1 VGRSKGKKR
10 SQDAMQRYQQGS
22 AKKAAEA
29 QRARAEMAQ
38 ALEDPARFS
47 QALAVFGQ
55 LALLLPELRECR
67 LPMADFVVTLLEAAK
82 ASELPPGQERLAAL
96 RAEVIPKLA
105 SGQLLALCQHGVQAA
120 IMRVDDPEALL
131 GLTAGGALSASCA
144 ESLADDS
151 EASTGHP
158 FWEVLFQ
165 VTLTDAV
172 LSGALLTFLA
182 LESVPQDLDAVREA
196 FARALAQGDQAKAL
210 DELAVGHLGPQ
221 ELADAYRDSLSE
233 PYHLQLDAILH
244 LAHTHVE
251 VASGL
256 GRRIAN
262 EGVPV
267 ELLDEVVASW
277 RGAFER
283 DVDTSLTGE
292 LKTWCKRRLET
303 LRDDPDSLKEVFASR
318 GLEAERSRAA
328 ASLLALNALEPSQDG
343 LLQAVH
349 IQSLQRSRIAAH
361 ESEQSF
367 VERLWGQPTDTFAL
381 EEFERF
387 LLARKEATRS
397 RRVHRFRNWLRENS
411 SADAGSEGDQ
421 A

>member
-1 VGRSKGKKR
+1 MGRNKGKKR
-10 SQDAMQRYQQGS
+10 SQDAMQRFQQGS
-22 AKKAAEA
+22 AKQAAEA
-29 QRARAEMAQ
+29 QRAREEMTQ

-55 LALLLPELRECR
+55 LALLLPELRACR
-67 LPMADFVVTLLEAAK
+67 LPMADFVVTLLAAAK
-82 ASELPPGQERLAAL
+82 ESELPPGPERLAAL
-96 RAEVIPKLA
+96 RATVIPKLA
-105 SGQLLALCQHGVQAA
+105 SSELLAICQHGVQAA

-144 ESLADDS
+144 ESFVDDP
-151 EASTGHP
+151 EVPAAHP

-182 LESVPQDLDAVREA
+182 LESVPQDIDAVREA

-210 DELAVGHLGPQ
+210 DEYGAGDLKPQ
-221 ELADAYRDSLSE
+221 QLADAYRDALAE

-244 LAHTHVE
+244 LAWTHVA

-256 GRRIAN
+256 GRQIAN

-267 ELLDEVVASW
+267 ELLDEVVTSW
-277 RGAFER
+277 RAAFER
-283 DVDTSLTGE
+283 DVDVSLTGE

-303 LRDDPDSLKEVFASR
+303 LRDDPESIKEVYAKR
-318 GLEAERSRAA
+318 GLEAERTRAA
-328 ASLLALNALEPSQDG
+328 ASLLALNALDPSQDG

-349 IQSLQRSRIAAH
+349 IQSLQRARIAAH

-367 VERLWGQPTDTFAL
+367 VERLWGQPSDGFAL

-387 LLARKEATRS
+387 LLARNEATRS
-397 RRVHRFRNWLRENS
+397 RRVHRFRNWLRENQV
-411 SADAGSEGDQ
+411 SEPSQGEQ

>member
-1 VGRSKGKKR
+1 MGRNKGKKR
-10 SQDAMQRYQQGS
+10 SQDAMQRFQQGS
-22 AKKAAEA
+22 AKKAAEV
-29 QRARAEMAQ
+29 QRAREEMAQ
-38 ALEDPARFS
+38 TLEDPARFS

-67 LPMADFVVTLLEAAK
+67 LPMADFVVALLEAAR
-82 ASELPPGQERLAAL
+82 ASELPPGPERLAAL
-96 RAEVIPKLA
+96 RAQVIPQLA
-105 SGQLLALCQHGVQAA
+105 SSQLLALCQHGVQAA
-120 IMRVDDPEALL
+120 IMRVEDSEALL
-131 GLTAGGALSASCA
+131 GLTAGGALSSSCA
-144 ESLADDS
+144 ESFEDDS
-151 EASTGHP
+151 EAGNAHP

-210 DELAVGHLGPQ
+210 DELAVGHLSPQ
-221 ELADAYRDSLSE
+221 DLADAYRDALQE

-244 LAHTHVE
+244 LAYTHVE

-262 EGVPV
+262 EGVPA
-267 ELLDEVVASW
+267 ELLDEVVAAW
-277 RGAFER
+277 RGAFQR
-283 DVDTSLTGE
+283 DVDASLTGE
-292 LKTWCKRRLET
+292 LKTWLKRRLET
-303 LRDDPDSLKEVFASR
+303 LRDDPESISEVYATR

-328 ASLLALNALEPSQDG
+328 ASLLALNVLDPAEDG

-349 IQSLQRSRIAAH
+349 VQSLQRSRIAAH

-367 VERLWGQPTDTFAL
+367 VERLWGQPSDGFAL

-387 LLARKEATRS
+387 LLARNEATRS
-397 RRVHRFRNWLRENS
+397 RRVHRFRNWLRENQPQ
-411 SADAGSEGDQ
+411 APEGEQ

>member
-1 VGRSKGKKR
+1 MGRNKGKKR
-10 SQDAMQRYQQGS
+10 SQDAMQRFQQGS

-29 QRARAEMAQ
+29 QRAREEMART
-38 ALEDPARFS
+38 LEDPARFS

-67 LPMADFVVTLLEAAK
+67 LPMADFVVALLEAART
-82 ASELPPGQERLAAL
+82 SELPPGPERLAAL
-96 RAEVIPKLA
+96 RAQVIPQLA
-105 SGQLLALCQHGVQAA
+105 SSQLLALCQHGVQAA
-120 IMRVDDPEALL
+120 IMRVEDSEALL
-131 GLTAGGALSASCA
+131 GLTAGGALSSSCA
-144 ESLADDS
+144 ESFEDDS
-151 EASTGHP
+151 EAGNAHP

-210 DELAVGHLGPQ
+210 DELAVGHLSPQ
-221 ELADAYRDSLSE
+221 DLADAYRDALQE

-244 LAHTHVE
+244 LAYTHVE

-262 EGVPV
+262 EGVPA
-267 ELLDEVVASW
+267 ELLDEVVAAW
-277 RGAFER
+277 RGAYQR
-283 DVDTSLTGE
+283 DVDASLTGE
-292 LKTWCKRRLET
+292 LKTWLKRRLET
-303 LRDDPDSLKEVFASR
+303 LRDDPESISEVYATR

-328 ASLLALNALEPSQDG
+328 ASLLALNVLDPAEDG

-349 IQSLQRSRIAAH
+349 VQSLQRSRIAAH

-367 VERLWGQPTDTFAL
+367 VERLWGQPSDGFAL

-387 LLARKEATRS
+387 LLARNEATRS
-397 RRVHRFRNWLRENS
+397 RRVHRFRNWLRENQPQ
-411 SADAGSEGDQ
+411 APEGEQ